1 MAKRKNSKKQSQG
14 VIYLIVLACLALICR
29 EPIAHA
35 LQDKLP
41 VIKER
46 ITQKATPAITGSPLL
61 PAPLKNVPEQI
72 LHRKGYITSYNREHK
87 IPNWVA
93 WELTPEKLIERE
105 SRTDKFLPDPD
116 LPENHNLNRGDW
128 KELEDACRLW
138 TKKEGKLYIV
148 CGPVLYRQKHRTIGR
163 KHKVTV
169 PEAFFKV
176 ILSTRNGHP
185 KAIGF
190 IFKNLSGNH
199 PLKNYVNSVDE
210 VERITG
216 IDFFP
221 ALPDDV
227 EKKVEAMQDLNLWS
241 FR

>member
-1 MAKRKNSKKQSQG
+1 M
-14 VIYLIVLACLALICR
+14 LACLALICR

-116 LPENHNLNRGDW
+116 LPENQAVTTDDYKRSGMDRGHMCPAGDNRWHWKAMQESFYMTNICPQNHNLNRGDW

-138 TKKEGKLYIV
+138 TKK
-148 CGPVLYRQKHRTIGR
+148 RR
-163 KHKVTV
+163 
-169 PEAFFKV
+169 
-176 ILSTRNGHP
+176 
-185 KAIGF
+185 KAIHRMR
-190 IFKNLSGNH
+190 SC
-199 PLKNYVNSVDE
+199 PL
-210 VERITG
+210 
-216 IDFFP
+216 P
-221 ALPDDV
+221 AKTPYHRQ
-227 EKKVEAMQDLNLWS
+227 ETQSYRA
-241 FR
+241 

>member
-1 MAKRKNSKKQSQG
+1 M
-14 VIYLIVLACLALICR
+14 LACLALICR

-116 LPENHNLNRGDW
+116 LPENQAVTT
-128 KELEDACRLW
+128 DAPAWTADTCAPPATTAGTGKPCR
-138 TKKEGKLYIV
+138 
-148 CGPVLYRQKHRTIGR
+148 
-163 KHKVTV
+163 KV
-169 PEAFFKV
+169 
-176 ILSTRNGHP
+176 ST
-185 KAIGF
+185 
-190 IFKNLSGNH
+190 
-199 PLKNYVNSVDE
+199 
-210 VERITG
+210 
-216 IDFFP
+216 
-221 ALPDDV
+221 
-227 EKKVEAMQDLNLWS
+227 
-241 FR
+241 